1 MKVPTWI
8 SAVAVLVV
16 AAPLEA
22 QAPPRSRAE
31 AVRDAIRAE
40 KETIEQLRAGDPA
53 AERIV
58 VGLLT
63 AGDEVSWEVGVFAA
77 LSVDPERRSPA
88 LRTAMIEA
96 LRLEVER
103 TTAQD
108 VLSQVGESGDAG
120 ETSAILARHL
130 AATGDPAVLPSL
142 AWHAYN
148 AGPVAA
154 ILYEFGLQAVPHL
167 VKVALSP
174 RAAGDVAGPA
184 IHVLASIVSTH
195 GPGPYEQALVEAA
208 LLHMDGPPT
217 GYLSAGLERSGR
229 YTSALT
235 DAIALAG
242 ALRGPILT
250 ERLDAMAASTPEEI
264 SETTGFDLGIATQA
278 PACAR
283 GQLDGS
289 LPEPAGCD
297 PRTWVGMCDR
307 FVECRQFKLNRR
319 IRDANTG
326 FSERAVRVR
335 PATLTDEA
343 DVWRRLDEH
352 EGKLMEAMKKGTVVV
367 T

>member
-1 MKVPTWI
+1 MY
-8 SAVAVLVV
+8 AVAVLSV

-22 QAPPRSRAE
+22 QAPPRSHAE

-40 KETIEQLRAGDPA
+40 EATIEQLRAGDPA
-53 AERIV
+53 AERAV
-58 VGLLT
+58 VGLL
-63 AGDEVSWEVGVFAA
+63 AAEDKVSWEVGVFAA
-77 LSVDPERRSPA
+77 LSVDPQRRSPA
-88 LRTAMIEA
+88 LRAAMIEA
-96 LRLEVER
+96 LRLEVAR

-108 VLSQVGESGDAG
+108 ALSQVGESGDAG
-120 ETSAILARHL
+120 ETSAILARQL
-130 AATGDPAVLPSL
+130 AATGDPGVLPSL

-154 ILYEFGLQAVPHL
+154 VLYEFGLEAVPHL
-167 VKVALSP
+167 LKVALSR

-184 IHVLASIVSTH
+184 IHVLAGIVSTH
-195 GPGPYEQALVEAA
+195 GPGPYEHVLVEAA

-250 ERLDAMAASTPEEI
+250 ERLEAMAASTPEEI
-264 SETTGFDLGIATQA
+264 SQTTGFDLGIATQA

-283 GQLDGS
+283 AQLDGS

-307 FVECRQFKLNRR
+307 FVECRQFRLNRR
-319 IRDANTG
+319 LHDADTG
-326 FSERAVRVR
+326 FSERAVVVR

-343 DVWRRLDEH
+343 DVW
-352 EGKLMEAMKKGTVVV
+352 
-367 T
+367 

>member
-1 MKVPTWI
+1 MKTLIWMYAI
-8 SAVAVLVV
+8 AVLGV

-40 KETIEQLRAGDPA
+40 KETIEQLRTGDPA
-53 AERIV
+53 AERVV
-58 VGLLT
+58 VGLLA

-77 LSVDPERRSPA
+77 LSVDPKRRSPA
-88 LRTAMIEA
+88 LRAAMIEA

-103 TTAQD
+103 TAAKD
-108 VLSQVGESGDAG
+108 VLSQIGESGDAG

-130 AATGDPAVLPSL
+130 AATGDTAVLPSL

-167 VKVALSP
+167 LKVALSP
-174 RAAGDVAGPA
+174 KAAGDVAGPA

-217 GYLSAGLERSGR
+217 GYLSAGFERSGR
-229 YTSALT
+229 YTSALG

-242 ALRGPILT
+242 ALRGSILT
-250 ERLDAMAASTPEEI
+250 ERLEAMAASTPEEI
-264 SETTGFDLGIATQA
+264 SKTTGFDLGIATPA

-289 LPEPAGCD
+289 LPKPAGCD
-297 PRTWVGMCDR
+297 PRTWAGMCDR

-319 IRDANTG
+319 IRDADAG
-326 FSERAVRVR
+326 FSEHAVRVR
-335 PATLTDEA
+335 SAMLTDEA
-343 DVWRRLDEH
+343 DVRTSTR
-352 EGKLMEAMKKGTVVV
+352 GS
-367 T
+367 